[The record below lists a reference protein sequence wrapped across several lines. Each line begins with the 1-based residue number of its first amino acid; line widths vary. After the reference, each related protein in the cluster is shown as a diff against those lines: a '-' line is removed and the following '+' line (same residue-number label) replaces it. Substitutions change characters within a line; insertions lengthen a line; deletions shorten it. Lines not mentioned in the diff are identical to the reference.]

1 MVSCD
6 SDKEAILW
14 KKFLAGNREAQEELY
29 RFAYPILLSYGLK
42 LIPDRETVRDCIE
55 ELFVRLIQN
64 HRKLPEVI
72 SLRSYLLR
80 AFRNKLIDELR
91 CPNQTVSLEENPET
105 YFADSSIEE
114 LLNQQEFE
122 ERKRKLLLSLK
133 MLPARQ
139 REILWLY
146 YAEGLKHEEIAEGM
160 QINYQSSKNLLFRA
174 IVKLRELYFSL
185 KGWILFFTIPYLS

>member
-1 MVSCD
+1 M
-6 SDKEAILW
+6 
-14 KKFLAGNREAQEELY
+14 
-29 RFAYPILLSYGLK
+29 
-42 LIPDRETVRDCIE
+42 E

>member
-1 MVSCD
+1 MVSSG

-14 KKFLAGNREAQEELY
+14 KKFLAGNRKAQEELY

-42 LIPDRETVRDCIE
+42 LIPDHETVRDSIE
-55 ELFVRLIQN
+55 DLFVRLIQN
-64 HRKLPEVI
+64 HRKLPEVV

-80 AFRNKLIDELR
+80 ALRNKLIDELR
-91 CPNQTVSLEENPET
+91 RPDRTTSLEENSEA
-105 YFADSSIEE
+105 YFADSSIET

-122 ERKRKLLLSLK
+122 EKKRKLLLSLK

-174 IVKLRELYFSL
+174 MGKLRELYFSL
-185 KGWILFFTIPYLS
+185 KGWILFFIIPYL